1 MPWAIFFSEFLILF
15 LTSRFLFKS
24 FFALLYFVFR
34 SQKAAIFLISGF
46 FLPGVLVHELA
57 HLIVAELLRV
67 RTHGIEFVP
76 ELTGASLKMGSVKV
90 EKSDILRSL
99 LIGIAPVV
107 VGITLLTLSI
117 YILGRVFSYSQI
129 FSSVLSFVTTMSIG
143 YVVFVVANTMFSSK
157 KDIEGFLEAL
167 IIGGIIVGALYFMGL
182 SPHAWLV
189 MVFGT
194 KQVMDFIRQVDLLLT
209 VPVGINVVVVM
220 LSLPLLKKLHL
231 N

>member
-24 FFALLYFVFR
+24 FFALLYFVFS

-90 EKSDILRSL
+90 EKSDVLRSL

>member
-1 MPWAIFFSEFLILF
+1 MPWAIFFTEFLVLF

-24 FFALLYFVFR
+24 FYALLHFVFH

-76 ELTGASLKMGSVKV
+76 ELSGNSLKMGGVKV

-107 VGITLLTLSI
+107 VGSLLLTLSM
-117 YILGRVFSYSQI
+117 YVLGNVFSYSKI
-129 FSSVLSFVTTMSIG
+129 FSSPLAFITTILVG
-143 YVVFVVANTMFSSK
+143 YVVFVVTNTMFSSK
-157 KDIEGFLEAL
+157 KDVEGLFEAL
-167 IIGGIIVGALYFMGL
+167 IIMGIIGGALYLMGL
-182 SPHAWLV
+182 SPHTWLIT
-189 MVFGT
+189 VFGT
-194 KQVMDFIRQVDLLLT
+194 KQIMEFIRQVDLLLII
-209 VPVGINVVVVM
+209 PVGINVVVVV
-220 LSLPLLKKLHL
+220 LSLPLLKKLRL
-231 N
+231 V